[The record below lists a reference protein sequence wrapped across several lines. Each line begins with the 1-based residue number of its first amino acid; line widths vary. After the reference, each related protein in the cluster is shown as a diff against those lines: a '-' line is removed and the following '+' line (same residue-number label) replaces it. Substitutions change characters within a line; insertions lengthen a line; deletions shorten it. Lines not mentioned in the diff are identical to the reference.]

1 MILSTGNSMAD
12 PLDRQRPATVG
23 GTGQPTLMFDGV
35 SHAFGEVQ
43 VLDQINLT
51 VEHGSFVA
59 LVGPS
64 GCGKTTLLNLAAG
77 LARPDTGA
85 VYYQGRKILEPNT
98 RAGYL
103 TQDDALL
110 PWRDVVG
117 NVALPLEIKGIGRA
131 ARFASAREIIKKV
144 GLHRFEHHRPSQLS
158 GGMRKRV
165 SLARTLIYKPETL
178 LLDEP
183 FGALDAQTRM
193 LMQKQL
199 LDLCREFQLTV
210 ILVTHD
216 IGEAIALA
224 DRIVVL
230 SARPARVIEI
240 IDVPH
245 PEEGNVFRRE
255 RGNEELYLRIWDQL
269 AAQAA
274 DTGST

>member
-1 MILSTGNSMAD
+1 MAD
-12 PLDRQRPATVG
+12 PLHKQRQTTIAGTVE
-23 GTGQPTLMFDGV
+23 PTLMFEGV

-43 VLDQINLT
+43 VLEQIDLT
-51 VEHGSFVA
+51 IERRSFVA

-77 LARPDTGA
+77 LVQPDAGA
-85 VYYQGRKILEPNT
+85 VCYQGREIVGPNVH
-98 RAGYL
+98 AGYL

-110 PWRDVVG
+110 PWRDVVA
-117 NVALPLEIKGIGRA
+117 NVALPLEIKGVSRA

-165 SLARTLIYKPETL
+165 SLARTLVYKPETL

-199 LDLCREFQLTV
+199 LDLYREFQLTV
-210 ILVTHD
+210 VLITHD

-224 DRIVVL
+224 DRIVLL

-240 IDVPH
+240 IDAPH
-245 PEEGNVFRRE
+245 PEERNVFRRE
-255 RGNEELYLRIWDQL
+255 RGNEELFLRIWDQL
-269 AAQAA
+269 ATQVA
-274 DTGST
+274 DTGSA